1 MLIMWGDKV
10 AAPLNIVHLGFGFGA
25 MFSNLL
31 VKPFL
36 GEKQII
42 EITSNNQTR
51 FIENKPTNIQIPYLI
66 TSFLCLIISII
77 HVILSIREYRNR
89 NESQKKKNNQST
101 NYSSVSQTIEE
112 KKVKKYSEY
121 SPRVWGNGNLS
132 YGLTLSIIWIFYMFF
147 LGGNDQTFGKFFFE
161 FLKTPQFA
169 ISSSG
174 ATWGMVT
181 YWLSYS
187 VFNPSF
193 DLHLNISFDLDW
205 SFNLCSNNNVYS
217 CSLCNKWIMGLW
229 ISLSDYVV
237 YICMDN

>member
-10 AAPLNIVHLGFGFGA
+10 SAPLNIVHLGFGIGA

-42 EITSNNQTR
+42 ETSLNNQTR
-51 FIENKPTNIQIPYLI
+51 FIENKLTNIRIPYSI

-89 NESQKKKNNQST
+89 NESVKNPST
-101 NYSSVSQTIEE
+101 NYSSVAQSIDV

-132 YGLTLSIIWIFYMFF
+132 YGLTLSIIWILYMFF

-161 FLKTPQFA
+161 FLKTPQFS
-169 ISSSG
+169 ISTSG

-187 VFNPSF
+187 VFPFSTQITCLSF
-193 DLHLNISFDLDW
+193 HLDR
-205 SFNLCSNNNVYS
+205 SFNLCRNNNVS
-217 CSLCNKWIMGLW
+217 PSSLRNQWIMGLW
-229 ISLSDYVV
+229 ISIGDLMV